1 MNNNDKKLSQSVP
14 GNNQNWIEIVVMVII
29 YT

>member
-1 MNNNDKKLSQSVP
+1 MNNNDKSNPSEP
-14 GNNQNWIEIVVMVII
+14 ANDQNWIDIVVMVII